1 MKVNKIIIIEPSPI
15 VTAGL
20 LDFFKDINQIRI
32 VSTLENIDDISN
44 KIIIHDPDILI
55 INPLV
60 LGYNSNYIKQISQ
73 SYPNI
78 IFIALVTSY
87 IDRSILRQYKEVIEL
102 SDNKHK
108 VVNKVIGLLS
118 NKDETNNQ
126 GESIELSNRERDILI
141 HVAKGMTNKDISE
154 ILNISVHTVITHRKN
169 IIRKTGIKSV
179 SGLTVYALLNNLI
192 EEWRYTN
199 RQSSIQTPR

>member
-102 SDNKHK
+102 SDNKQK

-118 NKDETNNQ
+118 NRDETNNQ

-192 EEWRYTN
+192 EESEIYE
-199 RQSSIQTPR
+199 

>member
-20 LDFFKDINQIRI
+20 IDFFKDINQIRI

-87 IDRSILRQYKEVIEL
+87 IDHSILRQYKEVIEL
-102 SDNKHK
+102 SDNKQK

-192 EEWRYTN
+192 EESEIYE
-199 RQSSIQTPR
+199 

>member
-1 MKVNKIIIIEPSPI
+1 MKVNNIIIIEPSPI

-20 LDFFKDINQIRI
+20 IDFFKDINQIRI

-102 SDNKHK
+102 SDNKQK

-192 EEWRYTN
+192 EESEIYE
-199 RQSSIQTPR
+199 

>member
-20 LDFFKDINQIRI
+20 IDFFKDINQIRI

-78 IFIALVTSY
+78 IFIGLVTSY

-102 SDNKHK
+102 SDNKQK

-192 EEWRYTN
+192 EESEIYE
-199 RQSSIQTPR
+199 